1 MSCDAKTRS
10 GNPCQKPPLQ
20 GKARCRLHGGMSLSG
35 LDHPNYKHGHSTK
48 AYRKQLAEGNA
59 LIEHLEFM
67 LIELGAIAPKR
78 KRRNTM
84 F

>member
-1 MSCDAKTRS
+1 MTCGAKTRS

-20 GKARCRLHGGMSLSG
+20 GKARCRLNGGASLSG
-35 LDHPNYKHGHSTK
+35 RDHPNYRHGHATK

-59 LIEHLEFM
+59 LIKHLEFM

-78 KRRNTM
+78 KRRNMM

>member
-1 MSCDAKTRS
+1 MTCGAKTRS

-20 GKARCRLHGGMSLSG
+20 GKTKCRLHGGLSLAG
-35 LDHPNYKHGHSTK
+35 KDHPNYKHGQATK

-59 LIEHLEFM
+59 VIKHLEFM

-78 KRRNTM
+78 RKRNTM
-84 F
+84 I